1 TFPNRYDSFKTF
13 ALDKEIKDN
22 VTVYRVQLPPH
33 KSGMKDQILS
43 FKTYYAEALRLTK
56 GKKYDLVI
64 ASSSRLFTAYL
75 GYKIASKNNK
85 PLYLDIRDIF
95 YDTME
100 DVLKNSLIRILSLPI
115 IKQIEKRTFSYAKHI
130 NLISEGFKPYFQ
142 NYNKANFSYFS

>member
-1 TFPNRYDSFKTF
+1 
-13 ALDKEIKDN
+13 
-22 VTVYRVQLPPH
+22 
-33 KSGMKDQILS
+33 
-43 FKTYYAEALRLTK
+43 
-56 GKKYDLVI
+56 
-64 ASSSRLFTAYL
+64 SRLFTAYL

-142 NYNKANFSYFS
+142 NYNKANFSYFSNGIDQIFIQNQSTIEFTISKPMRSEERRVGKESRNRWVAN